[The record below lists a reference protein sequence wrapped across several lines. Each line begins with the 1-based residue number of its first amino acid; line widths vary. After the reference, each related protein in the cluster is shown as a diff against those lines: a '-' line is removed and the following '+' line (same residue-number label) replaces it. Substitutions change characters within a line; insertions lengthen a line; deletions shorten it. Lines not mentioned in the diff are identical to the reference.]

1 VCGLFGA
8 WFSTPVS
15 GGFAVS
21 AYPALI
27 ALYIKTKLLTT
38 ILDGYTMLFE
48 DLGNKLNQS
57 PFSFLGN
64 IFALEVT
71 I

>member
-1 VCGLFGA
+1 VWGFLGT
-8 WFSTPVS
+8 WFSTPVP